1 MWSGH
6 FVADSEAYWIKTWG
20 LPAIFATE
28 RVPFSQIRKL
38 KRKSVGCLEITHAIG
53 PAYLTEV
60 RGVSAQIDQIWNF
73 LKSRRPDI
81 IADETEAQK
90 PVDEASRLHSRLML
104 TVILTIVGVAIAAS
118 AAKFLLDG
126 LF

>member
-1 MWSGH
+1 MWSDH
-6 FVADSEAYWIKTWG
+6 FVGDSEAYWIRSWG
-20 LPAIFATE
+20 LPALFASE
-28 RVPFSQIRKL
+28 RVPYSQIRKL
-38 KRKSVGCLEITHAIG
+38 KRKSIGGIEITHTVG

-60 RGVSAQIDQIWNF
+60 RGAADEVGRIWEF

-81 IADETEAQK
+81 VADETEAQK
-90 PVDEASRLHSRLML
+90 PLDEASRFHNRLML
-104 TVILTIVGVAIAAS
+104 TVILAIVGVAIAAS